1 MREQRLWP
9 IMLSVS
15 EASRAL
21 NVDRKVIYG
30 WIDNGLPL
38 FQIGVRRKF
47 FVEDLV
53 AYLRTHLKQVQRRT
67 P

>member
-1 MREQRLWP
+1 MADKRLFP
-9 IMLSVS
+9 ILLSVS

-21 NVDRKVIYG
+21 GVDRKVIYG

-38 FQIGVRRKF
+38 FQIGVKRKF

-53 AYLRTHLKQVQRRT
+53 KYLRANLKQVERIK
-67 P
+67 